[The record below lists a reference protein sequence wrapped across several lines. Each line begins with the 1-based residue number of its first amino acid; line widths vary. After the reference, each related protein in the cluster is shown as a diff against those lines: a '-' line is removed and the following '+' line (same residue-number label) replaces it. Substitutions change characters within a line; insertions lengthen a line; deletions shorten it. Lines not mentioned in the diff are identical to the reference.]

1 MFMGIQRLWDVV
13 VKHLLDL
20 ADRRL
25 VKTDLVTRL
34 AINRFWVL
42 DNFVTRYFL
51 TGSGVWGWILIIL
64 FFYFISRLKVH

>member
-34 AINRFWVL
+34 AINRFLL
-42 DNFVTRYFL
+42 DIF
-51 TGSGVWGWILIIL
+51 
-64 FFYFISRLKVH
+64 

>member
-34 AINRFWVL
+34 AINRF
-42 DNFVTRYFL
+42 FIRYFL
-51 TGSGVWGWILIIL
+51 TGSGVWGWILIHC